1 MRNKIIIFLLFLSFV
16 CYGKMEDD
24 FIDAVKTNDLE
35 RTKSLIHQGVN
46 INYKD
51 KDGFTALHH
60 AVINN
65 NLKMINLILR
75 ENSPFIPT
83 DRFLLSVPVV
93 ALSVIL
99 FIVIAAILA
108 VFYSHKLAGP
118 VYRIEKSI
126 LKIINGAH
134 NFRVTLRK
142 KDEFK
147 NLADTFNKLI
157 DYVDKHYKIIENV
170 KSLIKN
176 YEETGNKDFI
186 KKAEE
191 IINSHVEE
199 RL

>member
-1 MRNKIIIFLLFLSFV
+1 
-16 CYGKMEDD
+16 MEDD